1 MSTPAEQ
8 VIAYGIVIALLVLL
22 ALVLAAAGVLWLERE
37 R

>member
-1 MSTPAEQ
+1 MSTPIDE

>member
-8 VIAYGIVIALLVLL
+8 VIAYGIVIVLLVLL
-22 ALVLAAAGVLWLERE
+22 AVVLAAAGLCWLERE